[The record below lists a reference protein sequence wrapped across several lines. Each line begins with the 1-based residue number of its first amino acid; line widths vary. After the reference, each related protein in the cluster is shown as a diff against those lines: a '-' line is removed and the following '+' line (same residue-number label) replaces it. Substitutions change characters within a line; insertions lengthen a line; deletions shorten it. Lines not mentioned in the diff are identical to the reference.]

1 MAGLRFKMITHEV
14 TTALCAGLMATVVVG
29 GAALTP
35 TAAQAA
41 KTSSDERF
49 VLKETAA
56 ACKAEAKEK
65 KIGWPASRKYVKDC
79 VVMPFKLT
87 PAELQKIADKRATVA
102 CKAEAKGKKVRWP
115 ASRQYV
121 EKCIT
126 TALKG
131 HPTMNIGE
139 LHRGVNVKTL
149 PAQQRP
155 EWGCDVITSGRA
167 TGC

>member
-1 MAGLRFKMITHEV
+1 MITHEV

-41 KTSSDERF
+41 KTSIDERF

-65 KIGWPASRKYVKDC
+65 KIGWPASRKYV
-79 VVMPFKLT
+79 
-87 PAELQKIADKRATVA
+87 
-102 CKAEAKGKKVRWP
+102 
-115 ASRQYV
+115 

-126 TALKG
+126 TALKE

-139 LHRGVNVKTL
+139 LHRVVNVKTL